1 MRGPSFLEA
10 QCWEEGSA
18 RLRLGTKDVSGEV
31 KRANTQDD
39 EMTVGVFRLPRTRAV
54 SPFLTV
60 REAHLIPAWS
70 CHHLSG
76 QACHAG
82 SQLFICVTFSLE
94 GGGRTPHILS
104 VLNVCA
110 LSAGSR
116 VGAK

>member
-70 CHHLSG
+70 CHHLRTG
-76 QACHAG
+76 LPC
-82 SQLFICVTFSLE
+82 CV
-94 GGGRTPHILS
+94 
-104 VLNVCA
+104 
-110 LSAGSR
+110 SAIYLCDFFP
-116 VGAK
+116 